1 MKKILAAAVL
11 AALSVGSANAAL
23 SFSNA
28 EQTTEI
34 SQTGFLDLFD
44 SSLGTLNSVTLTLN
58 GAMTTT
64 LTAFH
69 TSSGP
74 ANGSITGTVDLYFSS
89 NLGPFKHFRKGM
101 QK

>member
-44 SSLGTLNSVTLTLN
+44 SNLGTLTGVTLTL
-58 GAMTTT
+58 
-64 LTAFH
+64 
-69 TSSGP
+69 SG
-74 ANGSITGTVDLYFSS
+74 S
-89 NLGPFKHFRKGM
+89 
-101 QK
+101 